1 MMISFLQWLED
12 STLAVAVR
20 QSSWLYPGLE
30 IVHISGIVLLVG
42 PAVMFDLRLLGF
54 GQKLSI
60 PMLASY
66 LLPWSRR
73 GLVVAIASGLFL
85 FITNATTLAIDPV
98 FWTKMLLLIIA
109 GLNAL
114 FFHRFTLPVIASGA
128 SFLNQRVAALVS
140 ILAWIAIISCG
151 RLLAY

>member
-66 LLPWSRR
+66 LLRWSRR

-128 SFLNQRVAALVS
+128 SFLKQRVAALVS